1 MSGLV
6 ILPQW
11 PLGLLPIPIDLT
23 REISEQLNGSVA
35 RQPVQSGTAIDD
47 ESLLDPL
54 RVEVSGL
61 LSDAAPFG
69 GLFASGR
76 DRAQALL
83 DRVKD
88 IRLKKIIVSLVG
100 DDYLA
105 TTLLLSTIRVMRG
118 SKTGK
123 AREITMVFDEL
134 NIVSLSLLG
143 AVPDADIEALGALGS
158 IEQGVMP

>member
-1 MSGLV
+1 MGLSIV
-6 ILPQW
+6 PTW
-11 PLGLLPIPIDLT
+11 PIGLLPVPIDLT
-23 REISEQLNGSVA
+23 REITESYDGSVA

-47 ESLLDPL
+47 EVLLMPL

-69 GLFASGR
+69 GLFVSGP

-88 IRLKKIIVSLVG
+88 LRSKKVIVALVG

-105 TTLLLSTIRVMRG
+105 TTLALSTIRVVR
-118 SKTGK
+118 SKGTGK
-123 AREITMVFDEL
+123 AREISMIFDEL
-134 NIVSLSLLG
+134 NLISLGLLG
-143 AVPDADIEALGALGS
+143 AIDDADIEALGALGS
-158 IEQGVMP
+158 IEQGVQP